1 VAYESPSVDEV
12 VETNPLD
19 VVPTNDTDTDLTTTD
34 NDDQAVVNVK
44 AIVADD
50 DDGDGDDL
58 AYTGSDAV
66 GLLGFGALALVAGGG
81 LLLMR
86 RRRSVD

>member
-1 VAYESPSVDEV
+1 
-12 VETNPLD
+12 
-19 VVPTNDTDTDLTTTD
+19 
-34 NDDQAVVNVK
+34 VVNVK